1 VVARGPIDWEEKA
14 ARLDDLILF
23 IGQHI
28 LRYFAGKNED
38 LTMKDLFVLETLGRF
53 GETTMSELAAS
64 LGVPLT
70 TMTSIVGR
78 LVEKGYL
85 ERRRTEE
92 DRRVVLVS
100 LSPEGRNLFARHREE
115 YVRAVRE
122 VLAGLPE
129 EEQAKILALIGEV
142 LTILSQTRGR

>member
-1 VVARGPIDWEEKA
+1 MTERQIDWEEKA
-14 ARLDDLILF
+14 TRLDDLILF

-28 LRYFAGKNED
+28 LRYFATKSED
-38 LTMKDLFVLETLGRF
+38 LTMKEIFVLETLGRF
-53 GETTMSELAAS
+53 GETTMSELAAA

-78 LVEKGYL
+78 LVENGYL

-100 LSPEGRNLFARHREE
+100 LSPEGRNLFARQRQE
-115 YVRAVRE
+115 YVRAVKE
-122 VLAGLPE
+122 ILAVLPE
-129 EEQAKILALIGEV
+129 EEQAKVLALIGEV
-142 LTILSQTRGR
+142 LTFLSHRQN

>member
-1 VVARGPIDWEEKA
+1 MARGPIDWEEKA

>member
-1 VVARGPIDWEEKA
+1 MTEIQIPWKEKA

-28 LRYFAGKNED
+28 LRYFAGKSED

-53 GETTMSELAAS
+53 GETTMSELATA

-92 DRRVVLVS
+92 DRRVVLVT
-100 LSPEGRNLFARHREE
+100 LTPAGRDLFARHREE
-115 YVRAVRE
+115 YIRAVRE
-122 VLAGLPE
+122 ILAVLPE
-129 EEQAKILALIGEV
+129 EEQAKVLALIGEV
-142 LTILSQTRGR
+142 LTFLSHHQR